1 MNTEPSGESSANDTP
16 GKRSGGKRWLIRL
29 AALIVFVIIL
39 CIGIFVGSFVR
50 FSRDVIHLETPAEV
64 TKADGI
70 VVLTGA
76 SRRIGQAV
84 ELLDGGFAER
94 LLISGVNPATTA
106 GQIQSLTQAEPAL
119 FECCVDIDHNAL
131 DTIGNAEET
140 AAWIE
145 EHGYD
150 SIIVVTSNYH
160 MPRSL
165 LLLRRANSETE
176 YIPYPIMNND
186 LRHLQWLQQ
195 PGALR
200 GLLAEYV
207 KFLAARLR
215 IDLRR
220 KGSDQLES
228 G

>member
-1 MNTEPSGESSANDTP
+1 MSSEPSGESAPVESP
-16 GKRSGGKRWLIRL
+16 GKHSGGRRWLIRL
-29 AALIVFVIIL
+29 AALVVLVLVL
-39 CIGIFVGSFVR
+39 CIGLFVGSFVR
-50 FSRDVIHLETPAEV
+50 FSREVIELQTPAEV
-64 TKADGI
+64 TEADGI

-76 SRRIGQAV
+76 SKRINRAV
-84 ELLDGGFAER
+84 ELLDSGQAKR
-94 LLISGVNPATTA
+94 LLISGVYPATTA
-106 GQIQSLTQAEPAL
+106 TQIQNLTQAEPAL

-140 AAWIE
+140 VAWID

-150 SIIVVTSNYH
+150 SVIVVTSNYH

-165 LLLRRANSETE
+165 LLLRRADGETN
-176 YIPYPIMNND
+176 YIPYPVVNTD

-200 GLLAEYV
+200 MMLAEYI
-207 KFLAARLR
+207 KYLAARLR
-215 IDLRR
+215 INLRR
-220 KGSDQLES
+220 REIDQPAS

>member
-1 MNTEPSGESSANDTP
+1 MNTEPSGESPPDDSPA
-16 GKRSGGKRWLIRL
+16 KRSRGRRWLIRL
-29 AALIVFVIIL
+29 AALIIFVIVL

-50 FSRDVIHLETPAEV
+50 FSRDVINLETPTEV
-64 TKADGI
+64 TRADGI

-76 SRRIGQAV
+76 SQRIGRAV
-84 ELLDGGFAER
+84 ELLDSGHAER
-94 LLISGVNPATTA
+94 LLISGVYPATTA
-106 GQIQSLTQAEPAL
+106 EQIQSLTQAEPAL
-119 FECCVDIDHNAL
+119 FECCVDIDRDAL

-150 SIIVVTSNYH
+150 SVIVVTSNYH

-165 LLLRRANSETE
+165 LLLRRADGETD
-176 YIPYPIMNND
+176 YIPYPVVNRD

-200 GLLAEYV
+200 MMLEEYV
-207 KFLAARLR
+207 KYLAARLR
-215 IDLRR
+215 INLRR
-220 KGSDQLES
+220 KGDAQLAS